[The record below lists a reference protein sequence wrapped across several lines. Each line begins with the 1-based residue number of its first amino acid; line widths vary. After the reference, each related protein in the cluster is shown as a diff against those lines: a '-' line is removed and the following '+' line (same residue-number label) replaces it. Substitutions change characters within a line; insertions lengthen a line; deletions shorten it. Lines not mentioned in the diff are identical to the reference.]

1 MLCSPAAGQGRAR
14 GGGVWRG
21 SQLRNAHA
29 KALEFSLDAL
39 VAPAGIFLGQADD
52 QLLQVLVE
60 CGAAWSTMRVGPG
73 AGDQTAMP
81 AQQRVRPD
89 EEARPAR
96 SRQHATDGGEQ
107 GPVGGLQLGTWEL
120 AAQDAELVAQHQQF
134 QALDGI
140 AAGSEVRTAGSSG
153 TG

>member
-1 MLCSPAAGQGRAR
+1 L
-14 GGGVWRG
+14 
-21 SQLRNAHA
+21 LRRDAE
-29 KALEFSLDAL
+29 ALEFSLDAL
-39 VAPAGIFLGQADD
+39 VAPAGVLLGQADD
-52 QLLQVLVE
+52 QLLHVLVE

-107 GPVGGLQLGTWEL
+107 GPVCRLQPGTWEL
-120 AAQDAELVAQHQQF
+120 ATQHGELVAQDEDLQILGSFAAAEQGE
-134 QALDGI
+134 QLDR
-140 AAGSEVRTAGSSG
+140 AAQVK
-153 TG
+153 